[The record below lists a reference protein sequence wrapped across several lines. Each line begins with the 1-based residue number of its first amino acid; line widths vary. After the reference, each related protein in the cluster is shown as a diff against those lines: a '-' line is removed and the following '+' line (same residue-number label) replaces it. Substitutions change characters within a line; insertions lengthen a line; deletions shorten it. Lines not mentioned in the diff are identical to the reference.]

1 MKRLF
6 FIFLSTIFLFACN
19 QANEAPVKNEAAA
32 HDHAAPVAEP
42 TAQAE
47 NLLTLN
53 NGAKWKSDLNTDK
66 NVKVLK
72 TTAEDFKN
80 KENPGVDDYHTV
92 ANNLG
97 EGLTTMINECKM
109 KGADHDALHHWLE
122 PLLKENKDLK
132 ATADAASGS
141 ALFNSINTRLNAY
154 QDYFEL
160 P

>member
-1 MKRLF
+1 MKQLF
-6 FIFLSTIFLFACN
+6 YILLSAIFLVACN
-19 QANEAPVKNEAAA
+19 QANEAPVKDD
-32 HDHAAPVAEP
+32 HDHAA
-42 TAQAE
+42 TAATETKAQDE

-66 NVKVLK
+66 NVKALK
-72 TTAEDFKN
+72 TVAEDFKT

-97 EGLTTMINECKM
+97 DGLSTMINECKM

-132 ATADAASGS
+132 ATTDTTMGKT
-141 ALFNSINTRLNAY
+141 LFNSINTRLNAY